1 MSNILIFRN
10 FQCRAKTIWFIFFII
25 MTTSSCD
32 NLKKLNIDV
41 NHTSK
46 KDSIYIKDYQQ
57 YWDIVAKNFAYFDT
71 RRTDWGKV
79 KNYYQPIVDTIT
91 NKKSFITVLEKSN
104 YELYNG
110 HLGLNT
116 HNPNSFRVIPTSSE
130 LTIKKNKNK
139 FFIESIR
146 QNSNAE
152 KTGLKVG
159 MEVVEHNNEKLTD
172 ALSEVLPIS
181 FKDYDNEVYEF
192 AANVLL
198 AGKRNQK
205 SQIIVRDKNEKL
217 KFELN
222 PKKSKSYYKSDDVLL
237 VERDANNIGYIK
249 INNSLGDNSLITAFD
264 NAIDTLM
271 DTKALILD
279 LRETPSGGNNTIAK
293 ALMGRLINKEESYQ
307 RYRYVFDEK
316 LTGIEFLWLEQVS
329 PRKTIYTKPIVL
341 LVGRWTGSMGE
352 GIAIGL
358 DSFKRADIVGTK
370 MAGLLGAVWQYTL
383 ENTKIG
389 IQLPGIKLYHI
400 DTTPREDFV
409 PEYNVVDNDDYLKI
423 ANKIIKD
430 KTR

>member
-10 FQCRAKTIWFIFFII
+10 FKCRAKTIWFVFFII
-25 MTTSSCD
+25 IITSSCD

-71 RRTDWGKV
+71 RRTDWIKV
-79 KNYYQPIVDTIT
+79 KNHYQPIVDTIK
-91 NKKSFITVLEKSN
+91 NKKSFITILEKSN

-116 HNPNSFRVIPTSSE
+116 HNPDSFRVIPTASE
-130 LTIKKNKNK
+130 LTIKKNKGK

-159 MEVVEHNNEKLTD
+159 MEVVEHNNEKLFD

-181 FKDYDNEVYEF
+181 FNNYDDEVYEF

-198 AGKRNQK
+198 AGKRNQN
-205 SQIIVRDKNEKL
+205 SQIIVRDKNENL

-222 PKKSKSYYKSDDVLL
+222 PKESKSYYKNDDVLL

-249 INNSLGDNSLITAFD
+249 INNSLGDNSLIAAFD

-271 DTKALILD
+271 DTKALVLD

-307 RYRYVFDEK
+307 RYRYVLDEK

-329 PRKTIYTKPIVL
+329 PRKTIYSKPIVL
-341 LVGRWTGSMGE
+341 FVGRWTGSMGE

-370 MAGLLGAVWQYTL
+370 MAGLLGAVWQYNL

-400 DTTPREDFV
+400 DKTPREDFV
-409 PEYNVVDNDDYLKI
+409 PEYNVLDNDDYLKI